1 MDMKLPANYTA
12 IFKKYGVNKRRSN
25 KMAKKRGSVSPL
37 GNAPGSQEAIADSN
51 KNQIESLAKRLKL
64 EAEKSETPLDEVL
77 SKHLGVVS
85 VGQSKIWTLKSGQK
99 ATFTPVTLSYE
110 QLKSNTVVTFEING
124 REQSLLTEE
133 SLQDLSTL
141 DDQQFY
147 PAIGRRLADNKIDV
161 LDGSRRRAY
170 VLDKGGTIN
179 TFTMLVTDDEIT
191 LSDAKAL
198 ATSLQSVKEH
208 SLREIGLR
216 LERDKETYFKE
227 YGEKL
232 TQAELAKRHGLS
244 QSKVSKALQ
253 AATVDNDLIS
263 VFPDISL
270 LNHSDYK
277 ILLSTQALLGD
288 QLCDFTEDLKS
299 KANELKIAKGLIKE
313 DLKDM
318 LSKLIANESRSFK
331 PSVDKAVVTT
341 LIKFEN
347 KDQFARKK
355 VKGRNFSYEFGRI
368 PKQIQEKLDTAINEV
383 LSGLEN

>member
-1 MDMKLPANYTA
+1 
-12 IFKKYGVNKRRSN
+12 
-25 KMAKKRGSVSPL
+25 MAKKRGSVSPL

-64 EAEKSETPLDEVL
+64 EAEKSKTPLEDVL
-77 SKHLGVVS
+77 SHHLGVVS

-110 QLKSNTVVTFEING
+110 QLKSNTGVTFEING

-288 QLCDFTEDLKS
+288 QLSDFTEDLKS

>member
-1 MDMKLPANYTA
+1 MARTREGA
-12 IFKKYGVNKRRSN
+12 I
-25 KMAKKRGSVSPL
+25 KMAKKRGTVSPL
-37 GNAPGSQEAIADSN
+37 GNTAGSEEAIADSN
-51 KNQIESLAKRLKL
+51 KNQLESLAKRLRI

-85 VGQSKIWTLKSGQK
+85 VGQSKVWTLKSGQE

-141 DDQQFY
+141 DNQQFY
-147 PAIGRRLADNKIDV
+147 PAIGRRLPDNKIDV

-170 VLDKGGTIN
+170 VLEKSGAIE
-179 TFTMLVTDDEIT
+179 TFSMLVTDDEIS

-216 LERDKETYFKE
+216 LERDKEAYLAEHGK
-227 YGEKL
+227 KL
-232 TQAELAKRHGLS
+232 NQAELAERHGLS

-253 AATVDNDLIS
+253 AATIDSDLIS

-277 ILLSTQALLGD
+277 ALLATQALLGD
-288 QLCDFTEDLKS
+288 QLSDFTEELKS
-299 KANELKIAKGLIKE
+299 KVNELKVSGGFIKE
-313 DLKDM
+313 DLKDK
-318 LSKLIANESRSFK
+318 LSKLIADESKSFK
-331 PSVDKAVVTT
+331 PATDRPVVTT
-341 LIKFEN
+341 LFKFEN

-355 VKGRNFSYEFGRI
+355 VKGRNFSYEFGRV
-368 PKQIQEKLDTAINEV
+368 PKDIQDKLDEAISNILNES
-383 LSGLEN
+383 LQ

>member
-1 MDMKLPANYTA
+1 
-12 IFKKYGVNKRRSN
+12 
-25 KMAKKRGSVSPL
+25 
-37 GNAPGSQEAIADSN
+37 
-51 KNQIESLAKRLKL
+51 
-64 EAEKSETPLDEVL
+64 
-77 SKHLGVVS
+77 
-85 VGQSKIWTLKSGQK
+85 
-99 ATFTPVTLSYE
+99 
-110 QLKSNTVVTFEING
+110 
-124 REQSLLTEE
+124 
-133 SLQDLSTL
+133 
-141 DDQQFY
+141 
-147 PAIGRRLADNKIDV
+147 
-161 LDGSRRRAY
+161 
-170 VLDKGGTIN
+170 
-179 TFTMLVTDDEIT
+179 MLVTDDEIT

-383 LSGLEN
+383 LSGLES